1 MAYRIRTVNGGNAD
15 YTFLYDTPEE
25 TLSENPIRVSTPEGV
40 KYASVDIATQKS
52 HMKFVD
58 GNGVIHRINA
68 KGKDV
73 YVLLEEKEFRP
84 GSGVSFPIKGGANN
98 LAPTYTFTLA
108 EGQYAAKFPLC
119 ISAQSGSAY
128 YITDKGHAPILGELI
143 GSTPGISLAINIQY
157 RILGI
162 TSSGSSVDM
171 TIPIQDKYLRGGAGC
186 GAYNSILVTKGS
198 GWCSA
203 TGGDYK
209 FCPDMSYVTG
219 CGCTYD
225 TDTGK
230 YGCTW
235 KGCTAE
241 TPRERG
247 GYGAKADRF
256 IVLPPLADPN
266 IKRDLLTKFAYTG
279 LAQINML
286 MYEIICNLPHPPSS
300 AYGTQGKC
308 NSIGGHCGSY
318 YGGEVA
324 YSNGI
329 IWCDG
334 AGCTSYTTDAKCS
347 CDTSPAGISVN
358 GPDGG
363 IEGVTTEPVLDFTA
377 RIKIESIQ

>member
-1 MAYRIRTVNGGNAD
+1 MAYLIRTVNEGNAD

-25 TLSENPIRVSTPEGV
+25 TLSENPIRVETPEGV
-40 KYASVDIATQKS
+40 KYAPVDIATQKS

-68 KGKDV
+68 KGEDV

-84 GSGVSFPIKGGANN
+84 GSGVSYPIKGGTYN

-108 EGQYAAKFPLC
+108 EGQYAAKFPLV

-128 YITDKGHAPILGELI
+128 FITSKGQVPILGELI
-143 GSTPGISLAINIQY
+143 GSVPGISLAINIQY
-157 RILGI
+157 RILGT
-162 TSSGSSVDM
+162 TSSGSSVSM

-186 GAYNSILVTKGS
+186 GDSNSISEVGGS
-198 GWCSA
+198 GKCTIGGAVICTPGSA
-203 TGGDYK
+203 SIT
-209 FCPDMSYVTG
+209 S
-219 CGCTYD
+219 CGCTYVSSGNY
-225 TDTGK
+225 TCSWE
-230 YGCTW
+230 GCEES
-235 KGCTAE
+235 A
-241 TPRERG
+241 PRERG

-266 IKRDLLTKFAYTG
+266 IKRDLLTEFAYTG

-300 AYGTQGKC
+300 AYGEQGECTSSKGFC
-308 NSIGGHCGSY
+308 GAYSTGSY
-318 YGGEVA
+318 SAAGGCK
-324 YSNGI
+324 G
-329 IWCDG
+329 G
-334 AGCTSYTTDAKCS
+334 GCTSYTTDAKCS

-363 IEGVTTEPVLDFTA
+363 IEGVTTELMLDFTA

>member
-40 KYASVDIATQKS
+40 KYVPVDIATQKS
-52 HMKFVD
+52 HMKFMD

-84 GSGVSFPIKGGANN
+84 GSGVSHPIKGGTNN

-108 EGQYAAKFPLC
+108 EGQYAAKFPLV

-128 YITDKGHAPILGELI
+128 FITDKGHAPTLGDLI

-157 RILGI
+157 RILGT

-186 GAYNSILVTKGS
+186 GAPNSIYKAGGS
-198 GWCSA
+198 GWCSL
-203 TGGDYK
+203 TGG
-209 FCPDMSYVTG
+209 CPDHTG
-219 CGCTYD
+219 AGVISCGCTYVSKD
-225 TDTGK
+225 N
-230 YGCTW
+230 YSCTW
-235 KGCTAE
+235 KGCTAV

-286 MYEIICNLPHPPSS
+286 TYEIICNLPHPPSS
-300 AYGTQGKC
+300 AYGEQGKC
-308 NSIGGHCGSY
+308 TASDGYCGSY
-318 YGGEVA
+318 HIGTYHASSV
-324 YSNGI
+324 
-329 IWCDG
+329 CTG
-334 AGCTSYTTDAKCS
+334 AGCTSHTTNAKCS

>member
-1 MAYRIRTVNGGNAD
+1 MAYRIRTVNEGNAD

-25 TLSENPIRVSTPEGV
+25 TLSENPIRVETPEGV
-40 KYASVDIATQKS
+40 KYAPVDIATQKS

-68 KGKDV
+68 KGEDV

-84 GSGVSFPIKGGANN
+84 GSGVSLPIKGGTSN

-157 RILGI
+157 RILGT

-186 GAYNSILVTKGS
+186 GESNSIFVTKGS
-198 GWCSA
+198 GKCTLGGSSHCS
-203 TGGDYK
+203 D
-209 FCPDMSYVTG
+209 SSLIIN
-219 CGCTYD
+219 CGCTYISK
-225 TDTGK
+225 GN

-241 TPRERG
+241 APRERG
-247 GYGAKADRF
+247 GYGAIADRF

-286 MYEIICNLPHPPSS
+286 TYEIICNLPHPPSS
-300 AYGTQGKC
+300 AYGEQGKC
-308 NSIGGHCGSY
+308 DAIRGHCGSY
-318 YGGEVA
+318 HRGTYDGG
-324 YSNGI
+324 GI
-329 IWCDG
+329 GCKGDS
-334 AGCTSYTTDAKCS
+334 GCTAYTTDAKCS
-347 CDTSPAGISVN
+347 CNTSPAGISVN

-363 IEGVTTEPVLDFTA
+363 IEGVTTEPVLDFIA

>member
-1 MAYRIRTVNGGNAD
+1 MAYRIRTVNEGNAD

-40 KYASVDIATQKS
+40 KYAPVDIATQKS

-68 KGKDV
+68 KGEDV

-84 GSGVSFPIKGGANN
+84 GSGVSHPIKGGTYN

-128 YITDKGHAPILGELI
+128 STNGAEHVPVLGELI
-143 GSTPGISLAINIQY
+143 GPTPGISLAINIQY
-157 RILGI
+157 HILGT
-162 TSSGSSVDM
+162 TSEGSSVSM

-186 GAYNSILVTKGS
+186 GKYNSIAVTKGS
-198 GWCSA
+198 GKCSA
-203 TGGDYK
+203 TGGDSI
-209 FCPDMSYVTG
+209 CTGMEGAIG
-219 CGCTYD
+219 CGCTYIS
-225 TDTGK
+225 K
-230 YGCTW
+230 NNYECTW
-235 KGCTAE
+235 KGCIAE

-286 MYEIICNLPHPPSS
+286 TYEIICNLPHPPSS
-300 AYGTQGKC
+300 AYGEQGKC
-308 NSIGGHCGSY
+308 TSSGGHCGSY
-318 YGGEVA
+318 YRGAGT
-324 YSNGI
+324 YNNGRFS
-329 IWCDG
+329 CEG
-334 AGCTSYTTDAKCS
+334 AGCTAHTTDAKCS

>member
-40 KYASVDIATQKS
+40 KYAPVDIATQKS

-68 KGKDV
+68 KGEDV

-84 GSGVSFPIKGGANN
+84 GSGVSFPSKGGTSN

-128 YITDKGHAPILGELI
+128 YISGAERIPTLSELI
-143 GSTPGISLAINIQY
+143 GPTPGISLAINIQY
-157 RILGI
+157 RILGT

-186 GAYNSILVTKGS
+186 GAYNSIFVTKGS
-198 GWCSA
+198 GRCSA
-203 TGGDYK
+203 TAGDSS
-209 FCPDMSYVTG
+209 CTGMSGVTG
-219 CGCTYD
+219 CGCTY
-225 TDTGK
+225 TSKGG
-230 YGCTW
+230 YVCTW
-235 KGCTAE
+235 KGCGAE

-247 GYGAKADRF
+247 GYGAIADRF

-286 MYEIICNLPHPPSS
+286 TYEIICNLPHPPSS
-300 AYGTQGKC
+300 AYGEQGKC
-308 NSIGGHCGSY
+308 DAIRGHCGSY
-318 YGGEVA
+318 YGGKGT
-324 YSNGI
+324 YSNGNFR
-329 IWCDG
+329 CEG
-334 AGCTSYTTDAKCS
+334 AGCTAYTTDAKCS
-347 CDTSPAGISVN
+347 CNTSPAGISVN

-363 IEGVTTEPVLDFTA
+363 IEGVTTEPVLDFIA

>member
-1 MAYRIRTVNGGNAD
+1 MAYRIRTVNEGNAD

-25 TLSENPIRVSTPEGV
+25 TLSENPIRVETPEGV

-84 GSGVSFPIKGGANN
+84 GSGVSHPIKGGTYN

-128 YITDKGHAPILGELI
+128 SISGAERIPTLSELI
-143 GSTPGISLAINIQY
+143 GPTPGISLAISIQY
-157 RILGI
+157 RILGT

-186 GAYNSILVTKGS
+186 GASNSIFVTKGS
-198 GWCSA
+198 GKCTLEGSKMCSGA
-203 TGGDYK
+203 D
-209 FCPDMSYVTG
+209 PIIN
-219 CGCTYD
+219 CGCTYISK
-225 TDTGK
+225 GN

-235 KGCTAE
+235 KGCSAE
-241 TPRERG
+241 APRERG

-256 IVLPPLADPN
+256 IVLPPLEDPN
-266 IKRDLLTKFAYTG
+266 IKRDLLTKFAYTE

-286 MYEIICNLPHPPSS
+286 TYEIICNLPHPPSS
-300 AYGTQGKC
+300 AYGEQGKC
-308 NSIGGHCGSY
+308 DSIGGHCGSY
-318 YGGEVA
+318 HRGTYHAGPGE
-324 YSNGI
+324 
-329 IWCDG
+329 CTG
-334 AGCTSYTTDAKCS
+334 AGCTAYTTDAKCS
-347 CDTSPAGISVN
+347 CNTSPAGISVN

-363 IEGVTTEPVLDFTA
+363 IEGVTTEPVLDFIA